1 MRGLDGIIRLRKWQ
15 LDEVRRALADLE
27 KMRADLIA
35 DLDQLANEVDREQ
48 TVAAD
53 DPATANYGAYARGV
67 IDRRDTLRRSIGEV
81 DQAIKA
87 KRDDVT
93 EAFRELKKYEI
104 AAARAHERDM
114 VAADR
119 REQAEGDEVGLQIY
133 RRRNRGG

>member
-67 IDRRDTLRRSIGEV
+67 IDRRETLRRSIGEV

-87 KRDDVT
+87 KRDEVT

-104 AAARAHERDM
+104 ATARAHERELL
-114 VAADR
+114 AADR